1 MKNRVFLLV
10 LALALTLLFAA
21 CNRATPTP
29 QVEAHAPTGRGN
41 HCARGGRA
49 FG

>member
-10 LALALTLLFAA
+10 LALALTLMLAA

-41 HCARGGRA
+41 HRPCGGRA
-49 FG
+49 CG